1 MSLGPGRDGPPGQ
14 IPVTP
19 TLRIRTAWQERHRLE
34 LYVKDPW
41 LADPRLA
48 GLFPNGEI
56 TWEIPLGRS
65 PLWLATPTNLLRV
78 KNREQEL
85 Q

>member
-1 MSLGPGRDGPPGQ
+1 MSPGPGRDGSLGQ

-19 TLRIRTAWQERHRLE
+19 TLRIRIDWRERHRLE
-34 LYVKDPW
+34 LYVKDPR

-65 PLWLATPTNLLRV
+65 LIWLATLTNLLRV
-78 KNREQEL
+78 KYREKEL
-85 Q
+85 L